1 MATIGKVMVPAMRR
15 AGYPETFIAGL
26 ITAVGAIDVII
37 PPSIPMIVYGAAAE
51 ESVARLYAAGVVPGL
66 MIAAMLAV
74 YVVWRAKRENFG
86 AGEPF
91 QLRVFLHAF
100 GRSLWALGAPV
111 IILGGIYGGVFSPTE
126 AAAVACVYAAL
137 VTTFVFR
144 ELGWRDIVAAAAS
157 TVLFT
162 GQILIIVACAGV
174 FAWLLTVNQVPATMT
189 AWLQSLNVSPWMLL
203 LAINVLL
210 LLVGCFLDPLS
221 AILLLSPLLVPL
233 VKAAGIDTV
242 HFGVVVTVNSRDR
255 PVPPAVRDQHLRGAV
270 GARPQAGDH
279 LSRHHSVRDNLSRGL
294 GADHLHTGPVADR
307 CPLPARQRL
316 SVRMKNHPGR
326 RSRMRGMIGRLA
338 AVAVGA
344 IAASS
349 LALTTAGAQQFTMK
363 LSSPTIN
370 DVVHE
375 YYKTLKTGVEA
386 RSGGRIKVEIYPA
399 NQLGQLPAV
408 VEGVALG
415 TIEVGSA
422 ANGFWVSLEPRFQV
436 LDAPGLFDD
445 VLHGYRILNDPA
457 IRTRLATFG
466 ADKGVEILTPAIYSP
481 LMLLSHKAI
490 RAVAD
495 FQGQKVRTQG
505 GAPIQVEPLKKVGV
519 LPVSLPLGEALPAM
533 QNRTI
538 DGMVAAAAPFVAFKY
553 YDIAK
558 PMTFLPATMFAAP
571 VVANRAFMKSLGPQL
586 EAIVREESRKAEV
599 LFSDWNIADIK
610 RAEEI
615 LEEERRRDH
624 HAPAARGQAL
634 HRSGHA
640 GRHDAP
646 VRQSQGQG
654 GLPGLARRRGDLS
667 AIGRPQSRSTAIS
680 VLITRSKRRG

>member
-1 MATIGKVMVPAMRR
+1 
-15 AGYPETFIAGL
+15 
-26 ITAVGAIDVII
+26 
-37 PPSIPMIVYGAAAE
+37 
-51 ESVARLYAAGVVPGL
+51 
-66 MIAAMLAV
+66 
-74 YVVWRAKRENFG
+74 
-86 AGEPF
+86 
-91 QLRVFLHAF
+91 
-100 GRSLWALGAPV
+100 
-111 IILGGIYGGVFSPTE
+111 
-126 AAAVACVYAAL
+126 
-137 VTTFVFR
+137 
-144 ELGWRDIVAAAAS
+144 
-157 TVLFT
+157 
-162 GQILIIVACAGV
+162 
-174 FAWLLTVNQVPATMT
+174 
-189 AWLQSLNVSPWMLL
+189 
-203 LAINVLL
+203 
-210 LLVGCFLDPLS
+210 
-221 AILLLSPLLVPL
+221 
-233 VKAAGIDTV
+233 
-242 HFGVVVTVNSRDR
+242 
-255 PVPPAVRDQHLRGAV
+255 
-270 GARPQAGDH
+270 
-279 LSRHHSVRDNLSRGL
+279 
-294 GADHLHTGPVADR
+294 
-307 CPLPARQRL
+307 
-316 SVRMKNHPGR
+316 
-326 RSRMRGMIGRLA
+326 MRGMIGRLA

-344 IAASS
+344 ITASS

-466 ADKGVEILTPAIYSP
+466 ADKGIEILTPAIYSP
-481 LMLLSHKAI
+481 LMLLSHKAT

-558 PMTFLPATMFAAP
+558 PMTYLPATMFAAP

-610 RAEEI
+610 RAEETWKKNGGEI
-615 LEEERRRDH
+615 ITLPPPEAKRYIDLVTPVATSLLSANPKVKEDY
-624 HAPAARGQAL
+624 QAL
-634 HRSGHA
+634 LA
-640 GRHDAP
+640 AAATY
-646 VRQSQGQG
+646 RQ
-654 GLPGLARRRGDLS
+654 
-667 AIGRPQSRSTAIS
+667 
-680 VLITRSKRRG
+680 